1 MAFFGAGRKRS
12 CKIVCTK
19 RGHHCRIV
27 SHHCEA
33 YHLQLYLH
41 EVQPRSFVSARGGM
55 MLSYCALYYCIKIP
69 TIFQY
74 SPQKSSGKGSL
85 LLPCPKMPIGIFLFA
100 LKSEFQKSEENGG
113 KRRKPEKIS
122 GFSVGIF
129 FVNSSWRRHPKY
141 SPLANISH
149 LAVGR
154 QATAA
159 LRWRCELAPPRF
171 AGRSHFKKTS
181 DLQIKKHPRGVL
193 FDLAVMVLKDDALLL

>member
-1 MAFFGAGRKRS
+1 
-12 CKIVCTK
+12 
-19 RGHHCRIV
+19 
-27 SHHCEA
+27 
-33 YHLQLYLH
+33 
-41 EVQPRSFVSARGGM
+41 
-55 MLSYCALYYCIKIP
+55 MLSYCALYDGITIP
-69 TIFQY
+69 TIFQN

-85 LLPCPKMPIGIFLFA
+85 LLPCPKMPIDIFLFS
-100 LKSEFQKSEENGG
+100 LKSEFKKSEEKGK

-159 LRWRCELAPPRF
+159 LRRRCEPGAVQGYGARFKERVAPPYAQKR
-171 AGRSHFKKTS
+171 ASPVGCGKEEISQDRCHPNIRRWRISSALTS
-181 DLQIKKHPRGVL
+181 VSELPPSAAK
-193 FDLAVMVLKDDALLL
+193 M

>member
-1 MAFFGAGRKRS
+1 
-12 CKIVCTK
+12 
-19 RGHHCRIV
+19 
-27 SHHCEA
+27 
-33 YHLQLYLH
+33 
-41 EVQPRSFVSARGGM
+41 
-55 MLSYCALYYCIKIP
+55 MLSYCALYHCITIP
-69 TIFQY
+69 TIFQN

-85 LLPCPKMPIGIFLFA
+85 LLPCPKMPIGIFLFS
-100 LKSEFQKSEENGG
+100 LKSEFKKSEEKGK

-159 LRWRCELAPPRF
+159 LRWRCEVAPPRF

-181 DLQIKKHPRGVL
+181 DFQIKKHPRGVL
-193 FDLAVMVLKDDALLL
+193 FDLEAPPRFELSRLRWSLEDGERSSESCPGEYWVAKRMLC

>member
-1 MAFFGAGRKRS
+1 M
-12 CKIVCTK
+12 
-19 RGHHCRIV
+19 
-27 SHHCEA
+27 
-33 YHLQLYLH
+33 
-41 EVQPRSFVSARGGM
+41 
-55 MLSYCALYYCIKIP
+55 SYCALYDCITIP
-69 TIFQY
+69 TIFQN

-85 LLPCPKMPIGIFLFA
+85 LLPCPKMPIDIFLFS
-100 LKSEFQKSEENGG
+100 LKSEFKKSEEKGK
-113 KRRKPEKIS
+113 KRRQPEKIS

-181 DLQIKKHPRGVL
+181 DFQIKKHPRGVL
-193 FDLAVMVLKDDALLL
+193 FDLEAPPRFELGHEGFADLCLTAWLWRRQDSSRLI